1 MRGRTPQ
8 TGLAA
13 MTPASLALLFLL
25 GLGLSAA
32 PGALN
37 VETVR
42 RGLRHG
48 FASAVT
54 LQLGALLGDAVW
66 VAVAAL
72 AVASGAHTTLAGPA
86 CMVLGGAALLWTAW
100 QILRPERRRA
110 APGPGIPS
118 PRWGVAVGAAL
129 ALSSPLTV
137 VFWAAVQSMLSD
149 QLGRAATTSELAMVA
164 GAYALSVL
172 VWAVGLSAVA
182 AWGGRLVRPG
192 ATRLVSLGCAGLLTA
207 CGLQLLGRAATAL
220 A

>member
-1 MRGRTPQ
+1 
-8 TGLAA
+8 

-25 GLGLSAA
+25 GLGLAAA

-48 FASAVT
+48 FGSAVT

-66 VAVAAL
+66 VVAAAVAG
-72 AVASGAHTTLAGPA
+72 ASGADLTSAGPA
-86 CMVLGGAALLWTAW
+86 CMLLGGAALLWTAW
-100 QILRPERRRA
+100 QILRPEGRPTR
-110 APGPGIPS
+110 PGAMLPS
-118 PRWGVAVGAAL
+118 PRWGLALGATL

-149 QLGRAATTSELAMVA
+149 RLGRTATTTELAMVA

-172 VWAVGLSAVA
+172 VWAVGLSGA
-182 AWGGRLVRPG
+182 AARGGRLVRPQ
-192 ATRLVSLGCAGLLTA
+192 ATRTVSLACAVLLA
-207 CGLQLLGRAATAL
+207 GWGVQLLGRAASVL

>member
-1 MRGRTPQ
+1 
-8 TGLAA
+8 

-48 FASAVT
+48 FASALT

-66 VAVAAL
+66 VGVAAAAVAF
-72 AVASGAHTTLAGPA
+72 GADTTAAGPA
-86 CMVLGGAALLWTAW
+86 CMLLGGAALLWTAW
-100 QILRPERRRA
+100 QILRPERRPA
-110 APGPGIPS
+110 ASGPRLPS
-118 PRWGVAVGAAL
+118 PRWGLAVGAAL
-129 ALSSPLTV
+129 ALSSPLTI
-137 VFWAAVQSMLSD
+137 VFWAAVQSMLTD
-149 QLGRAATTSELAMVA
+149 QLGRTATTSELAMVA

-192 ATRLVSLGCAGLLTA
+192 ATRVVSVGCAALLA
-207 CGLQLLGRAATAL
+207 AWGVQLLGRAATVL

>member
-1 MRGRTPQ
+1 
-8 TGLAA
+8 

-48 FASAVT
+48 FVPAVT
-54 LQLGALLGDAVW
+54 LQLGALLGDAAW
-66 VAVAAL
+66 VGVAAVAL
-72 AVASGAHTTLAGPA
+72 AFGAHTTLAGPA
-86 CMVLGGAALLWTAW
+86 CMLLGGAALLWTAW
-100 QILRPERRRA
+100 QILRPPPRRVA
-110 APGPGIPS
+110 GPHLPS
-118 PRWGVAVGAAL
+118 PRWGLVLGAAL

-137 VFWAAVQSMLSD
+137 VFWAAVQSMIGE
-149 QLGRAATTSELAMVA
+149 QLGRAPTVPELAMVA

-172 VWAVGLSAVA
+172 VWAVGLSAAA
-182 AWGGRLVRPG
+182 AWGGQLVRPR
-192 ATRLVSLGCAGLLTA
+192 ASRLVSLACAALLA
-207 CGLQLLGRAATAL
+207 AWGVQLLGRAATLL